1 MFSYYGHSLLATL
14 PQHNVR
20 QAQAHQALQQPYQ
33 DATSGQ
39 KIQVNNIQVMRT
51 RTLIDVF
58 NFKFVG
64 SPT

>member
-1 MFSYYGHSLLATL
+1 MFSYYKPSLLATL

-39 KIQVNNIQVMRT
+39 EIQDNHIQVVRV
-51 RTLIDVF
+51 R
-58 NFKFVG
+58 
-64 SPT
+64 